1 MKQVKSAWDPRPAT
15 YDLDA
20 YKLSLHMWNT
30 YGIAIE
36 DKGDYSGFIKSS
48 LYSIYLPEIDPETKV
63 IISLKRDSCLEI
75 KFSNMADVKR
85 WIRRDYKKNTEYYK
99 YLWEDMNR

>member
-1 MKQVKSAWDPRPAT
+1 MKQGKDVWDPRQAT
-15 YDLDA
+15 YDLDG
-20 YKLSLHMWNT
+20 YEFSNYMWT
-30 YGIAIE
+30 TFGIMIE
-36 DKGDYSGFIKSS
+36 DKGDYNGFIKSS

-63 IISLKRDSCLEI
+63 IISLKRDSCREI
-75 KFSNMADVKR
+75 KLSNMADVKR